1 LNFFANLS
9 PTEAV
14 LSFPPCPGVFA
25 NNLLVVYK
33 GGKLMLVDLLKS
45 AEDQKLCMVSKKI
58 KFTHLESESIQDSMT
73 ERSDAG
79 DRKFIIALNA

>member
-1 LNFFANLS
+1 
-9 PTEAV
+9 
-14 LSFPPCPGVFA
+14 
-25 NNLLVVYK
+25 
-33 GGKLMLVDLLKS
+33 MLVDLLKS